1 MGAQFTRERRS
12 AATLC
17 TLTNPTHGCQR
28 HRFKDTS
35 AVANDGAVDH
45 GRGNT
50 MASTARSRTR
60 STPAPAGT
68 LAEHYRTVRRLTEH
82 LTAPLTAEDMVIQS
96 MPDVSPPKWHLAHTA
111 WFFETFILQ
120 PRLPGYRPFHPRYG
134 FLFNSYYNLVG
145 PFHARPRRGLLARP
159 AAADILAY
167 RAHVDSHLLELLQ
180 TADQDAL
187 QSVAPLVELG
197 LHHEQQHQEL
207 LLMDVKH
214 NFHANPLL
222 PAYHEDLPAAAA
234 ARPAPVTLRSCAA
247 GIVDIGHAGA
257 GFAFDN
263 ETPRHRVLLE
273 PYCLADRLVTCGEYL
288 EFIRAGG
295 YRTPALW
302 LSDGWATVQARGWQ
316 APLYWHGAGDDWQV
330 FTLGGLRALNPAV
343 PVSHLSFYEADAFAR
358 FAGHRLPTEFEWEA
372 AAREADPAAGRYLD
386 PDCLE
391 PQPATD
397 GDGCR
402 QLFGDVWEWTASA
415 YLPYPRYRP
424 AAGAVGEYNGKF
436 MSGQMVLRGGS
447 CLTPTGHTRAT
458 YRNFFPPDARW
469 ACAGLRLAD
478 DA

>member
-1 MGAQFTRERRS
+1 
-12 AATLC
+12 
-17 TLTNPTHGCQR
+17 
-28 HRFKDTS
+28 
-35 AVANDGAVDH
+35 
-45 GRGNT
+45 
-50 MASTARSRTR
+50 MASTAS
-60 STPAPAGT
+60 SHAGSAPEPAQS
-68 LAEHYRTVRRLTEH
+68 LAERYRAVRGLTEH
-82 LTAPLTAEDMVIQS
+82 LAAPLTAEDMVIQS
-96 MPDVSPPKWHLAHTA
+96 MPDTSPPKWHLAHTA

-120 PRLPGYRPFHPRYG
+120 PHLASYRPFHPRYG
-134 FLFNSYYNLVG
+134 FLFNSYYNQVG

-159 AAADILAY
+159 GTPDILAY
-167 RAHVDSHLLELLQ
+167 RAHVDRHLLELLH
-180 TADQDAL
+180 TADADTL
-187 QSVAPLVELG
+187 QAVTPLIELG

-222 PAYHEDLPAAAA
+222 PAYRSDLPAAAGGTA
-234 ARPAPVTLRSCAA
+234 APVTFRSCAG

-263 ETPRHRVLLE
+263 ETPHHRVLLE
-273 PYCLADRLVTCGEYL
+273 PYRLADRLVTCGEYL
-288 EFIRAGG
+288 EFIRADG
-295 YRTPALW
+295 YHRPELW

-316 APLYWHGAGDDWQV
+316 APLYWHSDGDDWQV
-330 FTLGGLRALNPAV
+330 FTLGGLRPLNPAV

-358 FAGHRLPTEFEWEA
+358 FAGRRLPTEFEWEA
-372 AAREADPAAGRYLD
+372 VAQRADPAGGHTLER
-386 PDCLE
+386 DCLE
-391 PQPATD
+391 PVPAAD
-397 GDGCR
+397 GEGFR